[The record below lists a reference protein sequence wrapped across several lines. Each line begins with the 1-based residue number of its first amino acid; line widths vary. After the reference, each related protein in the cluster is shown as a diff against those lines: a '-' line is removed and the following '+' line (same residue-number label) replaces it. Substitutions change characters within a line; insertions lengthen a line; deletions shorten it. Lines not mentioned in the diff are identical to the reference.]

1 MRNIHFYS
9 LIILVLLCCSSMQL
23 ENDKKIMTDLTG
35 TYLGQINPGLQP
47 KIFAPDIVSKSN
59 EYEFG
64 SVFSGDANEFYYAMN
79 NKNGKAEIRYMVQI
93 DNKWTESKKINFN
106 NNYSFND
113 PFLSID
119 ENRMYFISDMPLD
132 GKGQKKDYDIW
143 YSIRN
148 GESWS
153 EPINAGNAINSEKNE
168 YYISFTQNGTMY
180 FASNIESEKGKE
192 RNYDIYYSELKDN
205 EFQKPVRMSESINS
219 FGYEADVF
227 IAPDE
232 NYIIFC
238 SMREDGYGRG
248 DLYISFKEN
257 DKWTKAKNMGNKI
270 NSSGHE
276 LCPFVTRD
284 GKYFFYTS
292 NKDIYWVDAQI
303 IESFK

>member
-1 MRNIHFYS
+1 MRNIRFYS
-9 LIILVLLCCSSMQL
+9 LIVLILLCCSSMQL

-35 TYLGQINPGLQP
+35 KYLGQVNPGFQP
-47 KIFAPDIVSKSN
+47 KIFVPKIVSKSN

-93 DNKWTESKKINFN
+93 DNKWTESEKINFN
-106 NNYSFND
+106 KNYSFND
-113 PFLSID
+113 PFLSMD

-132 GKGQKKDYDIW
+132 GKGMKKDYDIW

-192 RNYDIYYSELKDN
+192 RNYDIYYSEFKDN
-205 EFQKPVRMSESINS
+205 EFQKPKRMCDNINTLS
-219 FGYEADVF
+219 
-227 IAPDE
+227 
-232 NYIIFC
+232 
-238 SMREDGYGRG
+238 
-248 DLYISFKEN
+248 
-257 DKWTKAKNMGNKI
+257 
-270 NSSGHE
+270 
-276 LCPFVTRD
+276 
-284 GKYFFYTS
+284 
-292 NKDIYWVDAQI
+292 
-303 IESFK
+303 